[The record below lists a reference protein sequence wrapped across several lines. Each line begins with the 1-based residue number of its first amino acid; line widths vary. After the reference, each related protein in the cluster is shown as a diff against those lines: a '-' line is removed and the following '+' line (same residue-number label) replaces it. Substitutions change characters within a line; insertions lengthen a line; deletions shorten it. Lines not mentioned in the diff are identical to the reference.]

1 MRVLKSAW
9 EWLLPRTDD
18 RQVRI
23 RAGLVIGACLG
34 VVAACVLIIVGW
46 AVTGTLEDWET
57 IVAAVVLAGLLA
69 GIVFLARAGRVR
81 LAAWLLVGLLALLI
95 AADIAEY
102 GLGSPTAAAFCIPI
116 VLAACA
122 LGLWAGLG
130 VAAFAS
136 LAVWLVAAAGMAGW
150 YTPLTLADISHLS
163 FEAPVMTVIFLA
175 VAGLVGG
182 WIRATWP
189 AEHQR
194 NQ

>member
-1 MRVLKSAW
+1 MRRLKAAW
-9 EWLLPRTDD
+9 NWLLPRTED
-18 RQVRI
+18 RQVRA
-23 RAGLVIGACLG
+23 RAGLVVGTCLG
-34 VVAACVLIIVGW
+34 VGAACVLIIVGW

-69 GIVFLARAGRVR
+69 GIVLLARAGRVR

-95 AADIAEY
+95 AADVAGY

-136 LAVWLVAAAGMAGW
+136 LAIWLIATAGLAGW
-150 YTPLTLADISHLS
+150 YTPQIAPDVSYLS
-163 FEAPVMTVIFLA
+163 FEAPVMTVILLA
-175 VAGLVGG
+175 VALMVGG
-182 WIRATWP
+182 WTRS
-189 AEHQR
+189 QG
-194 NQ
+194 